1 MKRIIAIE
9 GLNYAGKTAICNKLA
24 KENYKVIPEIEV
36 LSGRKN
42 LTEDEYLYYEI
53 KKSYLANKLSK
64 NNYVIMD
71 RSIISSMLYIKS
83 QDKFFETKKINYH
96 QKKVKEE
103 IKNGNIIIPWV
114 FFLNISIETQLKR
127 SKKDQNR
134 DSSFLL
140 SRCFYKFQKEQFEIL
155 SREYPNFIFF
165 IDGERKLEEVITE
178 IKEKIKNLKKCT
190 PKIKFENFFSY
201 LFN

>member
-1 MKRIIAIE
+1 
-9 GLNYAGKTAICNKLA
+9 
-24 KENYKVIPEIEV
+24 
-36 LSGRKN
+36 
-42 LTEDEYLYYEI
+42 
-53 KKSYLANKLSK
+53 
-64 NNYVIMD
+64 MD

-83 QDKFFETKKINYH
+83 QDKFFETKKIKYH
-96 QKKVKEE
+96 QRKVKEE

-114 FFLNISIETQLKR
+114 FFLNINIETQLER

-155 SREYPNFIFF
+155 SREYPNFIFV

-178 IKEKIKNLKKCT
+178 INEKIKNLKDCT
-190 PKIKFENFFSY
+190 PKIDFENFCSY